1 MTKAQRLK
9 AQRLLLETYIE
20 TNPQVKTLLDSLIKK
35 ENVEQVDIVK
45 PIIQEQLKEARMI
58 GVNIGWQAAFLRCEE
73 AIQDM
78 TTIEEIKIYVNGE
91 AKKVRTSLNMKDSE
105 SDASV

>member
-45 PIIQEQLKEARMI
+45 PVIQEQLKEARMI
-58 GVNIGWQAAFLRCEE
+58 GVNIGFQAAFLRCEE

-78 TTIEEIKIYVNGE
+78 TTVEEIKAYVSGE
-91 AKKVRTSLNMKDSE
+91 ASKVRTSLSVKDSE
-105 SDASV
+105 SNASV